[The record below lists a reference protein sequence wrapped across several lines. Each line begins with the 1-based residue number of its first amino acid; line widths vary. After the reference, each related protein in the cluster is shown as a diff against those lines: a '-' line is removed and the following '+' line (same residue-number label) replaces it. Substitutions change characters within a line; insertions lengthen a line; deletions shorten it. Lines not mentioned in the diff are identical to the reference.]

1 MKAGRLVTTAGTRLV
16 LAADGHEVF
25 EWAGLDHDGV
35 PQRVRNAIEAA
46 QQAPGNASFCAA
58 LPLIDGFLRDNPGF
72 LRDGNKQA
80 LRVDENARFDPPVM
94 PANFVCIGLN
104 YRDHAHEAGLKI
116 PSEPLLFA
124 KTLNALSG
132 HNAPVHMPAGSTQI
146 DYEAELTIVIG
157 RPCHRV
163 GKENG
168 LSYVAGYT
176 CGNDVTARDFQFGDG
191 QWYRGKSIDGFGPIG
206 PWVVTPSTVG
216 DPHRLRI
223 QLRLNGKAMQ
233 DSNTSNLIF
242 SVGEVVSYVS
252 RNISLQPGD
261 IIMTGTPPGVGFARK
276 PPVWVKPGDVMEVDI
291 ENVGVLRNEVVGE
304 QG

>member
-1 MKAGRLVTTAGTRLV
+1 MKAGRLVTSAGTRLV
-16 LAADGHEVF
+16 FSVDGNKVF
-25 EWAGLDHDGV
+25 DWAILDHDGV
-35 PQRVRNAIEAA
+35 PEGVRNAIEAA
-46 QQAPGNASFCAA
+46 QQLPSNENFCAA
-58 LPLIDGFLRDNPGF
+58 LPRIERFLKTDPGF
-72 LRDGNKQA
+72 LRNRQTLPCEA
-80 LRVDENARFDPPVM
+80 TSRFEPPVV

-116 PSEPLLFA
+116 PTEPLLFA
-124 KTLNALSG
+124 KTLNTLSG
-132 HNAPVHMPAGSTQI
+132 HNSPVPMPAGSTQI

-157 RPCHRV
+157 RPCRRV
-163 GKENG
+163 GKENAI
-168 LSYVAGYT
+168 SYVAGYT

-206 PWVVTPSTVG
+206 PWLATPSTVG

-223 QLRLNGKAMQ
+223 QLRVNGKTMQ

-276 PPVWVKPGDVMEVDI
+276 PPVWVKPGDVMEVEI
-291 ENVGVLRNEVVGE
+291 EKIGVLRNEVVDT
-304 QG
+304 

>member
-1 MKAGRLVTTAGTRLV
+1 MRAGRLVTSAGTRLV
-16 LAADGHEVF
+16 FAFNDKEVF
-25 EWAGLDHDGV
+25 DWTILDQDGV
-35 PQRVRNAIEAA
+35 PETVRRAVEAA
-46 QQAPGNASFCAA
+46 QRMPNNENFCGA
-58 LPLIDGFLRDNPGF
+58 LPHMQEFLRNNPGF
-72 LRDGNKQA
+72 LRDRKQQA
-80 LRVDENARFDPPVM
+80 LYCDPKSRFAPPVT
-94 PANFVCIGLN
+94 PSNFVCIGLN

-116 PSEPLLFA
+116 PVEPLLFA

-132 HNAPVHMPAGSTQI
+132 HNTPVRMPAGSTQI

-163 GKENG
+163 GKENA
-168 LSYVAGYT
+168 LSCVAGYT

-191 QWYRGKSIDGFGPIG
+191 QWYRGKSVDGFGPIG
-206 PWVVTPSTVG
+206 PWLVTPSGVG

-252 RNISLQPGD
+252 RNITLQSGD

-276 PPVWVKPGDVMEVDI
+276 PRVWVKPGDVMEVDI
-291 ENVGVLRNEVVGE
+291 ENIGVLRNEVVE
-304 QG
+304 A